1 MFGELFA
8 YLIRIPDCERTMKA
22 FLTNLTTRHWLLL
35 AMVAVLVAYPL
46 VRIVLPAAV
55 HAVVPDVVRS
65 VLRVI

>member
-1 MFGELFA
+1 
-8 YLIRIPDCERTMKA
+8 MKA
-22 FLTNLTTRHWLLL
+22 FLTNFTTRHWLLL
-35 AMVAVLVAYPL
+35 AMAAVIVTYPL